1 SVSSAD
7 EMSEYEIA
15 MEVLYLPAS
24 LLTTVLLF
32 FGALRL
38 RALKGTLLLK
48 AGFLLEIVAVPPYL
62 GFIGL
67 WIHENPEFAAAPDA
81 SPMRPRE
88 SIGFFLF
95 MLCYC
100 FNWVA
105 LIWLLRR
112 GKTLPLIKGH
122 KVRAAY
128 EQPIAG
134 GTARVASASMASP
147 AAMAPQLL
155 IIAVALVIGAIVIAA
170 GGVQFGFALLNYPA
184 GSNEFWGWLG
194 GAIGCIVGGLGAV
207 FGTWNS
213 YRQLEGSGDLM
224 HQPTWNFLDR
234 IMAGYG
240 TIGLAALA
248 VALAFASR
256 LSQTSVQ
263 ALLLLGGMI
272 VFQAALF
279 LGIRFLARRAAQAG
293 QLQQL

>member
-1 SVSSAD
+1 
-7 EMSEYEIA
+7 
-15 MEVLYLPAS
+15 
-24 LLTTVLLF
+24 
-32 FGALRL
+32 
-38 RALKGTLLLK
+38 
-48 AGFLLEIVAVPPYL
+48 
-62 GFIGL
+62 
-67 WIHENPEFAAAPDA
+67 
-81 SPMRPRE
+81 MRPRE

-100 FNWVA
+100 FNWIA

-112 GKTLPLIKGH
+112 GKALPLVK
-122 KVRAAY
+122 RANVSPNY
-128 EQPIAG
+128 QQP
-134 GTARVASASMASP
+134 VADGAAHVAHASMSSP
-147 AAMAPQLL
+147 ATMAPQLL
-155 IIAVALVIGAIVIAA
+155 IIAVALVVGAIVIAA
-170 GGVQFGFALLNYPA
+170 GGVQFGVALLNYPA
-184 GSNEFWGWLG
+184 GSNEFWGWMG

-240 TIGLAALA
+240 MIGLAALA

-272 VFQAALF
+272 VFQSALF
-279 LGIRFLARRAAQAG
+279 LGIRFLARRVAQAQ
-293 QLQQL
+293 QLQRL